1 MAGQQPFLLG
11 AVAWIAQHA
20 SVMLAPSGF
29 SPAHV
34 ILVVLATPVN
44 HKLLKSLNSIFGR
57 APREPFAGGAYE
69 PLSAVRPEFS

>member
-34 ILVVLATPVN
+34 ILVVFATPVN